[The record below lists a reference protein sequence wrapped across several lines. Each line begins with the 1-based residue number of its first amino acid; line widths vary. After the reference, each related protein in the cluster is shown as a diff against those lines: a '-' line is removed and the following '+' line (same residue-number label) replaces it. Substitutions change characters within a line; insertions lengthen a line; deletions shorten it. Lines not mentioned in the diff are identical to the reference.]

1 MSCDHKACLVIA
13 KHVLSQDMCCDHK
26 TCLVWFPIYLAVAHR
41 PFVVVVVV
49 AARPSC
55 ARLPVS
61 SPRLFVRSALLG
73 SSRRQ
78 TFPFPPSQR
87 SRAVRSSSPLARPA
101 HARTPSARACSF
113 TRRCS
118 GPLVARPCLF
128 HLPSGRPSSARRRRA
143 PVTRTPARQQPAL
156 VRSLVAARV
165 LSSPDL
171 PFPTYPAVVRRRLP
185 PVARTPFRQQPALVR
200 SLVSSLLGPS
210 LRPTFPFPPI

>member
-1 MSCDHKACLVIA
+1 
-13 KHVLSQDMCCDHK
+13 MCCDHK

-41 PFVVVVVV
+41 PFVVV

-78 TFPFPPSQR
+78 TFPFPPSQW

-101 HARTPSARACSF
+101 HVRPPSARACSF

-118 GPLVARPCLF
+118 DPFVARPSLF

-156 VRSLVAARV
+156 VRSLATRRHSKKVEKKTLDKKTNTRLAASIYTGRV
-165 LSSPDL
+165 SAASHA
-171 PFPTYPAVVRRRLP
+171 TG
-185 PVARTPFRQQPALVR
+185 T
-200 SLVSSLLGPS
+200 GS
-210 LRPTFPFPPI
+210 LRTVGGKKDGFLYVCKRSIKA